1 MSKTVV
7 HVPLLEVFI
16 KRLYSHLVLLGTSA
30 LLFLVLGCS
39 TTTPTP
45 PPLTAPSV
53 PTTENSPV
61 ATSAASTE
69 PAPTAALPQATPN
82 SQGIIIVAQLDPTTQ
97 ILTIYGT
104 TPGATVMMGGTPLPL
119 PPSPT
124 PTLTPSRTPTEAPTL
139 TPSITPTR
147 RPAPPT
153 TTPIVYSR
161 GALVGKIMFKTTRGG
176 ASTFRPNWYMMNQ
189 DGSDIKELDHDAA
202 EAFAISLESDA
213 YGIENAE
220 PNGTRRVF
228 GERRC
233 FIGGAGC
240 ALYILDS
247 ILNADLINSDNDISL
262 GVWFSQRGVLAKD
275 PAWSPVGNYIVFVS
289 NHETPEG
296 CRKSAN
302 LFKGTPTQNPTIRR
316 LTEFC
321 ARGDVG
327 HPSFNGDGS
336 KVVFWAEDSGLR
348 QLFTIDVGATDDF
361 DQRFAWQTLKQI
373 SDGQSQDFDP
383 VWVK

>member
-1 MSKTVV
+1 M
-7 HVPLLEVFI
+7 
-16 KRLYSHLVLLGTSA
+16 
-30 LLFLVLGCS
+30 
-39 TTTPTP
+39 PTI
-45 PPLTAPSV
+45 
-53 PTTENSPV
+53 ENTPV
-61 ATSAASTE
+61 ATVAPATE
-69 PAPTAALPQATPN
+69 VVPPQATPN

-97 ILTIYGT
+97 VLTIYGT
-104 TPGATVMMGGTPLPL
+104 TPGATVVMGGTPLPL

-124 PTLTPSRTPTEAPTL
+124 PTVTPSATPTDAPTL
-139 TPSITPTR
+139 TPSIVPTH

-153 TTPIVYSR
+153 GTPISYSR
-161 GALVGKIMFKTTRGG
+161 AGLAGKIMFKTLRGG
-176 ASTFRPNWYMMNQ
+176 GSNFRPNWFLMNP
-189 DGSDIKELDHDAA
+189 DGSGVQQLDHDAA

-213 YGIENAE
+213 EGIENAE

-228 GERRC
+228 GERHC

-247 ILNADLINSDNDISL
+247 VLDAALINSDNDISL
-262 GVWFSQRGVLAKD
+262 GTWFTQRGVLAKD

-289 NHETPEG
+289 NHEVPEG

-302 LFKGTPTQNPTIRR
+302 LFKGTPRQNPTIRR
-316 LTEFC
+316 LTNFC

-327 HPSFNGDGS
+327 HPSFNADGS
-336 KVVFWAEDSGLR
+336 KVVFWADDSGLR
-348 QLFTIDVGATDDF
+348 QIFTIDVGATDDF
-361 DQRFAWQTLKQI
+361 DQRFAWPTLKQL